1 MLSIQD
7 NDILCRVEPGTPMGN
22 LMREYWL
29 PALKSDELPS
39 PDCPPVRL
47 RLLSEN
53 LIGFRVTSG
62 KVGIVTNACPH
73 RGASMFFGRNEEE
86 GLRCV
91 YHGWKFDVA
100 GACVDMPSEPA
111 ESNFKSKVRI
121 RAYPCI
127 ERNGIVWTYMGPRE
141 TPPPL
146 SDIEA
151 NMVEGSRVSKIMRD
165 CNYMQALEG
174 DIDTSHLAFL
184 HSGAQ
189 QPQNLPEGSQGYYVA
204 KDRSPRYAVLDTE
217 FGTAYGAYRPT
228 DEADKTYWRMAY
240 FLFPFYTMIPTDVLG
255 EARRIR
261 GWVPIDSGHTMVWG
275 INAPRVQS
283 ATQGGFYGKAFGE
296 GRSQEFS
303 GGQNRSGG
311 AGGNEYLPETSD
323 WLGKF
328 RLVANKENDY
338 LIDREAQKNWVSYTG
353 INGGTNG
360 VFLEDQAVTESMG
373 QIYERDKEHLGTS
386 DSMIIRTR
394 RRLINAAKAF
404 AETGV
409 GAPGVDN
416 PEFFAVRSGGVLLP
430 TGVDWWEGT
439 RELRRA
445 FVEHKPEGIVQL
457 APVG

>member
-1 MLSIQD
+1 MLSIHD
-7 NDILCRVEPGTPMGN
+7 NDILSKVEPGTPMGK

-62 KVGIVTNACPH
+62 KAGIVVNACPH
-73 RGASMFFGRNEEE
+73 RGASLFFGRNEEE

-91 YHGWKFDVA
+91 YHGWKFDVE

-111 ESNFKSKVRI
+111 ESNFKSKVKV

-127 ERNGIVWTYMGPRE
+127 ERNGIIWTYMGPRE
-141 TPPPL
+141 VPPPL

-151 NMVEGSRVSKIMRD
+151 NMVEGSRASKIMRD

-189 QPQNLPEGSQGYYVA
+189 QPQNLPQGSQGYYVA
-204 KDRSPRYAVLDTE
+204 KDRSPRYAVLDVD

-228 DEADKTYWRMAY
+228 DEPDMLYWRMAY

-323 WLGKF
+323 WLGKW

-360 VFLEDQAVTESMG
+360 VFLEDQAITESMG
-373 QIYERDKEHLGTS
+373 QIYERHKEHLGTS

-416 PEFFAVRSGGVLLP
+416 PEIFAVRSGGVILP
-430 TGVDWWEGT
+430 AGVDWWEGT
-439 RELRRA
+439 KELRKA
-445 FVEHKPEGIVQL
+445 FVEHKPEGAV
-457 APVG
+457 PVPTVV